1 MYGSEIHEKN
11 TKYTRTAMALH
22 WLMML
27 LILTLIGLGWYMADL
42 PKGEQRSAFF
52 ALHKSIGL
60 TVFLL
65 ALLRLSWR
73 LSHPPPRLPASLEP
87 WRRRFAGVIHFAM
100 YCCMFLQPMSG
111 YLSSSFSGY
120 ATRYFGV
127 PLPQWGWE
135 DKFLNELFSSI
146 HQASALTLC
155 SLITIH
161 VLAALSHAL
170 PGQEPVL
177 RRTLPW

>member
-11 TKYTRTAMALH
+11 TKYTGTAMALH

-27 LILTLIGLGWYMADL
+27 LIFTLIGLGWYMADL
-42 PKGEQRSAFF
+42 PKGEQRSDFF

-100 YCCMFLQPMSG
+100 YCCLFLQPLSG

-120 ATRYFGV
+120 ATRYFGI

-161 VLAALSHAL
+161 VLAAMSHAL

-177 RRTLPW
+177 RRMLPW